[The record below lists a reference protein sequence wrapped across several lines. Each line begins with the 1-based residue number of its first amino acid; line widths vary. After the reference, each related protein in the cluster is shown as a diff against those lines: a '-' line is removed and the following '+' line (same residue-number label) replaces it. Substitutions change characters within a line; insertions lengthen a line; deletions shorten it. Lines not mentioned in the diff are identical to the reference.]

1 MSKKLVIPVLAGALA
16 FAGGL
21 LAPQS
26 WQQSAKAPL
35 GRVLGAKAAAPAA
48 ASAQTKQDKE
58 AESKPVAYTSVQRP
72 LTLPSGGRLALSLGL
87 FASQDGAAERKQ
99 QLSNLGY
106 ETRLIAVRD
115 ENSATWYLLAAGS
128 YDSDAAAES
137 ARATLGQQM
146 NHGAPIGIVLLPPP
160 SPPNANAPSAP

>member
-1 MSKKLVIPVLAGALA
+1 VP
-16 FAGGL
+16 
-21 LAPQS
+21 
-26 WQQSAKAPL
+26 
-35 GRVLGAKAAAPAA
+35 A

-72 LTLPSGGRLALSLGL
+72 LTLPPGGHLALSLGL
-87 FASQDGAAERKQ
+87 FASADGAAERKQ

-137 ARATLGQQM
+137 ARATLVQQM
-146 NHGAPIGIVLLPPP
+146 NHGAPIGVVLLPPP
-160 SPPNANAPSAP
+160 PSASAPGAP